1 MAPKRTERP
10 SRSVPTRSTP
20 DRWWLPLLPVAGLC
34 LLAASAWAAPIPVN
48 NPSFEVLSAGG
59 LPNGCG
65 AGCSYNEDFIPG
77 WINTPSSGLG
87 LYSGQFRPGTDAGN
101 PTYFTALSD
110 GPTSGYTSN
119 GCIEQTVGATVQAG
133 VTYTLRVDVGWRND
147 ANPTGLPRLRV
158 NNVYY
163 DGAGSPVHGGWA
175 TYTTTYVAQAADVG
189 LPIAICLN
197 SVSHQGNFD
206 NVRFEDST
214 TPSGV
219 APGTPTPVL
228 QLQARPNPFGAATQ
242 IRFSLPRPVTP
253 VLRVF
258 DVSGRPVR
266 TLLAGVPLEAG
277 AHDATWDGMDDAG
290 ARLGSGLY
298 FLRIEAGER
307 SRVERVLLVR

>member
-1 MAPKRTERP
+1 
-10 SRSVPTRSTP
+10 
-20 DRWWLPLLPVAGLC
+20 
-34 LLAASAWAAPIPVN
+34 
-48 NPSFEVLSAGG
+48 
-59 LPNGCG
+59 
-65 AGCSYNEDFIPG
+65 
-77 WINTPSSGLG
+77 
-87 LYSGQFRPGTDAGN
+87 
-101 PTYFTALSD
+101 
-110 GPTSGYTSN
+110 
-119 GCIEQTVGATVQAG
+119 
-133 VTYTLRVDVGWRND
+133 VDVGWRND

-242 IRFSLPRPVTP
+242 IRFSSAPGHPGPAR
-253 VLRVF
+253 F
-258 DVSGRPVR
+258 DVWRPCAR
-266 TLLAGVPLEAG
+266 LAGFCQAG

-290 ARLGSGLY
+290 ARFAWPL
-298 FLRIEAGER
+298 FLWIEAGAQPGRAGALVDEHGAAASPPGGDSVHR
-307 SRVERVLLVR
+307 EPSCLAPGGLLVRPTKVSV

>member
-1 MAPKRTERP
+1 MAPQRSGRP
-10 SRSVPTRSTP
+10 SRSVPSRTTRG
-20 DRWWLPLLPVAGLC
+20 RWWHPLLPVAGLG
-34 LLAASAWAAPIPVN
+34 LLAASAWAAPIPVI
-48 NPSFEVLSAGG
+48 NPSFEILPVGG
-59 LPNGCG
+59 LPNACG

-77 WINTPSSGLG
+77 WLNTPFSGLG
-87 LYSGQFRPGTDAGN
+87 LYSGQFRPGTNAGN

-110 GPTSGYTSN
+110 GPTSAYTSN

-147 ANPTGLPRLRV
+147 ASPTGVPRLRV

-163 DGAGSPVHGGWA
+163 DGVGSPVHGGWA
-175 TYTTTYVAQAADVG
+175 TYTTTYVAQPADVG
-189 LPIAICLN
+189 LPIAICLT

-214 TPSGV
+214 APTGV

-228 QLQARPNPFGAATQ
+228 QLQARPNPFGTVTQ
-242 IRFSLPRPVTP
+242 VRFSLPRPATT

-266 TLLAGVPLEAG
+266 ALLVGVPLEAG
-277 AHDATWDGMDDAG
+277 AHDATWDGLDDAG

-298 FLRIEAGER
+298 FLLIEAEGA